1 MFVNI
6 QDLRQLGHAFKL
18 VTNDEEV
25 AFTCEVLGV
34 WDCSTRDVG
43 ARAHMIRFRLIS
55 VLSDAPS
62 FLFPE
67 QPKIEIASS

>member
-43 ARAHMIRFRLIS
+43 ARAHTIGL
-55 VLSDAPS
+55 DG
-62 FLFPE
+62 
-67 QPKIEIASS
+67 